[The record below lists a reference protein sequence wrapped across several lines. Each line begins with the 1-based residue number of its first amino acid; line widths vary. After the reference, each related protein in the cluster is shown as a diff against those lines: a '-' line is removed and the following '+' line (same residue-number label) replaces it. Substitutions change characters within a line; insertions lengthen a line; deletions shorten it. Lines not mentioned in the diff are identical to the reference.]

1 MNRKGK
7 VPMLDV
13 DGFRRYLKPMLNSQ
27 QPFLAW
33 WHPSGFG
40 CVMTGPIE
48 QKIGVTY
55 LSRRDGKG
63 RTRKYY
69 SDAGVDRALAEAKA
83 KGIELVETSGS
94 EKKLVKFPPGQLD
107 RYRKMIEK
115 LERTTWPV
123 YTVEFDGA
131 QTITTGGFEL

>member
-40 CVMTGPIE
+40 CVMTGAAEPWTGNGRRVVNL
-48 QKIGVTY
+48 KP
-55 LSRRDGKG
+55 LS
-63 RTRKYY
+63 
-69 SDAGVDRALAEAKA
+69 AAHVN
-83 KGIELVETSGS
+83 
-94 EKKLVKFPPGQLD
+94 